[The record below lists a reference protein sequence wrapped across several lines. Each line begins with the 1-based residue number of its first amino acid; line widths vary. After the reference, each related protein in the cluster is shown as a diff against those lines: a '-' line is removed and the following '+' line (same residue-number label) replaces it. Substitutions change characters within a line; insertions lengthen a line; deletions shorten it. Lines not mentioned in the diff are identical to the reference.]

1 MVRDCLYSLSVC
13 FLNMWFVEIGQLEVV
28 NEVSEVEVFGFDAGV
43 VGEVGGFLL
52 WHVWN
57 WRRTGLINCF
67 RDGTIVWDDS

>member
-1 MVRDCLYSLSVC
+1 
-13 FLNMWFVEIGQLEVV
+13 MWFVEIGQLEVM

-57 WRRTGLINCF
+57 WPGTGLI
-67 RDGTIVWDDS
+67 D